1 MRRAAPASGTSFTQT
16 AIFTGPDYYRIGR
29 GGPRGHLPC
38 RSGPDALVPSHPS
51 RSVRVDARSP
61 DHTPWGPRDPGSC
74 PSRWARCRIAAQ
86 AASRARSSS
95 RWSGPTGTRT
105 TSATRGGQGRHEGND
120 ILAPKHSPV
129 VAVEDGKIKF
139 WTTSS
144 RAGCMLYLYGASGT
158 TYLYIHLNNDVT
170 MANDNRGKCVAGG
183 SYWPG
188 LKDGAKVVA
197 GQAIGF
203 VGDSGDADGT
213 PHLHFEVHPH
223 DGGATNPFP
232 FLNRATRILFT
243 APPGSAV
250 TLSLKGTIVAASDTQ
265 LTMKVQ
271 TATVFPSRL
280 KLLGLRKPMMLTL
293 TPTALVDVPRARLRQ
308 RRRPGGSA
316 RRQAG
321 DHPDVAGQDDASGAG
336 GPRRRL
342 LGRPRGAHDG
352 VRATCGGAS
361 RRAARGS
368 CPSASAGHR
377 ARASRDSRR
386 GSGADPPAGG
396 CAPGTR
402 AGRRSPPRPP

>member
-1 MRRAAPASGTSFTQT
+1 VILAAALLAGPAVASPRA
-16 AIFTGPDYYRIGR
+16 
-29 GGPRGHLPC
+29 GG
-38 RSGPDALVPSHPS
+38 VPSQIIFP
-51 RSVRVDARSP
+51 VV
-61 DHTPWGPRDPGSC
+61 GPYRYTNDFGDPR
-74 PSRWARCRIAAQ
+74 P
-86 AASRARSSS
+86 
-95 RWSGPTGTRT
+95 
-105 TSATRGGQGRHEGND
+105 QGRHEGND
-120 ILAPKHSPV
+120 ILAPKKSPV

-158 TYLYIHLNNDVT
+158 TYLYIHLNNDIT

-183 SYWPG
+183 SFWPG

-197 GQAIGF
+197 GQPIGF

-293 TPTALVDVPRARLRQ
+293 TPTALVDAPRA
-308 RRRPGGSA
+308 PSGSVA
-316 RRQAG
+316 DPAGALVGKPAIILTLPAKTTLQA
-321 DHPDVAGQDDASGAG
+321 Q
-336 GPRRRL
+336 
-342 LGRPRGAHDG
+342 
-352 VRATCGGAS
+352 
-361 RRAARGS
+361 AARDGAF
-368 CPSASAGHR
+368 SA
-377 ARASRDSRR
+377 ARVVLTTS
-386 GSGADPPAGG
+386 
-396 CAPGTR
+396 
-402 AGRRSPPRPP
+402 

>member
-1 MRRAAPASGTSFTQT
+1 MRDRRSTLRGVLVILAAALLAGPAAASPRA
-16 AIFTGPDYYRIGR
+16 
-29 GGPRGHLPC
+29 GG
-38 RSGPDALVPSHPS
+38 VPSQLIFP
-51 RSVRVDARSP
+51 VV
-61 DHTPWGPRDPGSC
+61 GPYRYTNDFGDPR
-74 PSRWARCRIAAQ
+74 P
-86 AASRARSSS
+86 
-95 RWSGPTGTRT
+95 
-105 TSATRGGQGRHEGND
+105 QGRHEGND
-120 ILAPKHSPV
+120 ILAPKRSPV

-158 TYLYIHLNNDVT
+158 TYLYVHLNNDVT

-188 LKDGAKVVA
+188 LKDGARVTA

-232 FLNRATRILFT
+232 YLNRATRILFT

-250 TLSLKGTIVAASDTQ
+250 TLSLKGTIVAANGTQ

-293 TPTALVDVPRARLRQ
+293 TSTALVDVPVTPSGSVADRTGTLVGKPAIILTLPARTTLQ
-308 RRRPGGSA
+308 T
-316 RRQAG
+316 Q
-321 DHPDVAGQDDASGAG
+321 
-336 GPRRRL
+336 
-342 LGRPRGAHDG
+342 
-352 VRATCGGAS
+352 
-361 RRAARGS
+361 AARDGAF
-368 CPSASAGHR
+368 SA
-377 ARASRDSRR
+377 ARVVLT
-386 GSGADPPAGG
+386 PA
-396 CAPGTR
+396 
-402 AGRRSPPRPP
+402 